1 MLLLHEISN
10 YNQNFKKDVPV
21 VQSLQVLSVLP
32 SKLHSLSALV
42 KYWVV
47 FCFLESQSNL
57 LFSLVDKGD
66 ARNARWQ
73 SHKSST
79 KRVLQVTTFYEWP
92 YIVFFISKF
101 VYYLFRKIS
110 YSLFM
115 YKFEYNLSKIYIDLT
130 IWINKTSDIASISS
144 K

>member
-32 SKLHSLSALV
+32 SKLHSLLALV

-92 YIVFFISKF
+92 FIYF
-101 VYYLFRKIS
+101 EILYS
-110 YSLFM
+110 YRDVDPRHHIHFKKAHISLFSLAIEKKQKK
-115 YKFEYNLSKIYIDLT
+115 KFPYT
-130 IWINKTSDIASISS
+130 
-144 K
+144 